1 MVQMVVLEVEQVLI
15 MHLVVEEVEQ
25 QVKVMVEVVLP
36 LHPLLVAVVL
46 VPLEQMV
53 VVLTLLVVEPVEL
66 V

>member
-25 QVKVMVEVVLP
+25 QVKVMMEVVLP
-36 LHPLLVAVVL
+36 LHPLLVEEVL

>member
-15 MHLVVEEVEQ
+15 MHLLVEEVEQ

-36 LHPLLVAVVL
+36 LHPLLVEEVL

-53 VVLTLLVVEPVEL
+53 VVLALLVVEPVEL